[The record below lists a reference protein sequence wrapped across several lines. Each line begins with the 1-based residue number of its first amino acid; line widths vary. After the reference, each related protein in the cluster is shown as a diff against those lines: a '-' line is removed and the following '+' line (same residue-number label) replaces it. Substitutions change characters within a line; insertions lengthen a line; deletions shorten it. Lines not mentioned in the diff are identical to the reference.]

1 MPNPQPALILAS
13 GSPRRREL
21 LAALGLPFSIVTS
34 GVPEDVAPGLDP
46 VEAARQL
53 ARRKAE
59 AVAATLD
66 RGLVIGSDT
75 DVVLDDTILGK
86 PADAADAARMLRL
99 LRGRTH
105 RVISGVAVLDAA
117 SGRIALGTVTTL
129 VTMAEASDAQ
139 IAAYA
144 ASGEPLD
151 KAGAYAIQGLGGALV
166 AGIEGCYNNVVGF
179 PLCEVAALL
188 GQFGVSA
195 LNGASPLC
203 ALPDGTPC
211 PRVELSRVKDTFQLN
226 TDDTDL
232 KD

>member
-1 MPNPQPALILAS
+1 MPTTHPPLILAS

-21 LAALGLPFSIVTS
+21 LAALGLPFTIVTS
-34 GVPEDVAPGLDP
+34 GVPEDIAPGLDP

-59 AVAATLD
+59 AVTATLD
-66 RGLVIGSDT
+66 LGLVIGSDT
-75 DVVLDDTILGK
+75 DVVLDETILGK
-86 PADAADAARMLRL
+86 PVDGADAARMLRL

-105 RVISGVAVLDAA
+105 RVISGVAVIDAA
-117 SGRIALGTVTTL
+117 SGRIAIGTVTTL
-129 VTMAEASDAQ
+129 VTMADYDDAQ
-139 IAAYA
+139 IAVYA

-188 GQFGVSA
+188 GQFGVRPA
-195 LNGASPLC
+195 HGAAPLC
-203 ALPDGTPC
+203 ALPDGSPC
-211 PRVELSRVKDTFQLN
+211 PRTKNIGHGSHG
-226 TDDTDL
+226 
-232 KD
+232 